1 MKKVLL
7 SNHGH
12 ILTYNIALALNKKK
26 ILKRFISSHYKG
38 KNNLIDYLFKKKIER
53 RFIEGLDKRLIS
65 SYFITDLPYLI
76 LKQISKN
83 NTIINL
89 GIRIRSFLIQ
99 ILTIFHLLISDYD
112 CVISWESNS
121 YYLFKFLK
129 KNKKIKKIL
138 YFGHIYLYKEIEILK
153 KDKALNPK
161 FANSYFIYRNNN
173 ILKKIKREVYLSDL
187 IFTSSTFGKKS
198 LTDFGVDDSK
208 IITIP
213 LGFDNKYFSIQKDY
227 DFFNEKVIK
236 ILFVG
241 GVGQRKGIQTLFKS
255 LQEID
260 KSKYVLEL
268 VGPLKIRKKLIDS
281 YNINYNVYGKIN
293 NRKLIEKF
301 KSSHI
306 FILPS
311 IIEGF
316 GIVLLEAM
324 ASNMVVIT
332 TTNTGGPDIIKNES
346 DGFIIKPYDTKKLTS
361 IILEL
366 LNNRNFMKEIS
377 TSAKNK
383 SNNFTWEVF
392 HQKLNNTIMQLK

>member
-1 MKKVLL
+1 
-7 SNHGH
+7 
-12 ILTYNIALALNKKK
+12 
-26 ILKRFISSHYKG
+26 
-38 KNNLIDYLFKKKIER
+38 
-53 RFIEGLDKRLIS
+53 
-65 SYFITDLPYLI
+65 
-76 LKQISKN
+76 
-83 NTIINL
+83 
-89 GIRIRSFLIQ
+89 
-99 ILTIFHLLISDYD
+99 
-112 CVISWESNS
+112 
-121 YYLFKFLK
+121 
-129 KNKKIKKIL
+129 KKIKKIL

-383 SNNFTWEVF
+383 SNN
-392 HQKLNNTIMQLK
+392 